1 MYRFISFS
9 INTKTIFLNLL
20 RNPLLSPKS
29 LTTFWNSSSRT
40 LGKLDSVNNGLQNI
54 RPCWLKSTKYKTEI
68 HFLLCSQHTEECL
81 AGAPATSEED
91 TFKWRVPFR
100 LPKTIHNFEV
110 RLGPPGGDKVRHSVS
125 KTYDWHDYDLPGLQ
139 SDHWS
144 GPSLHRNVL
153 VDQWTAAA
161 WAHRGQGWNLLLQ
174 GEKIRKIRFIN
185 RMIWQLTF
193 SGTRRWQWF
202 PGKTELSSFLHHQ
215 WPKWWLRK
223 KDRVRKRWVGIFLF
237 CCQQPGLASNFPL
250 SPSLIEQ
257 AAP

>member
-1 MYRFISFS
+1 MVLLCKRFFFSQKHPQIINVQIYKLQHKHKDHFSKSSKKSSF
-9 INTKTIFLNLL
+9 I
-20 RNPLLSPKS
+20 PKS

-110 RLGPPGGDKVRHSVS
+110 RLGPPGGDKVRQSVS

-161 WAHRGQGWNLLLQ
+161 WAHRG
-174 GEKIRKIRFIN
+174 
-185 RMIWQLTF
+185 
-193 SGTRRWQWF
+193 
-202 PGKTELSSFLHHQ
+202 
-215 WPKWWLRK
+215 
-223 KDRVRKRWVGIFLF
+223 
-237 CCQQPGLASNFPL
+237 
-250 SPSLIEQ
+250 
-257 AAP
+257 